1 MGRYKYDI
9 VQVAG
14 LLWVPVVGLPGRDKK
29 EEKEKKKKDDFY
41 TRLSLCSVVIF
52 ISNLNTLLNFC
63 M

>member
-1 MGRYKYDI
+1 MTLFKWLGYC
-9 VQVAG
+9 G
-14 LLWVPVVGLPGRDKK
+14 FLWLDCLEGTKRRKK
-29 EEKEKKKKDDFY
+29 KKKKKDDFY

>member
-29 EEKEKKKKDDFY
+29 EEKEKKKKKM
-41 TRLSLCSVVIF
+41 IF
-52 ISNLNTLLNFC
+52 IPD
-63 M
+63 